1 MVIRRTTET
10 GKNLGGK
17 IFKITEKI
25 SLWIRD
31 PELFAGS
38 GIIVPDPDPAKNERT
53 DNKNFV
59 SNFRLVNSG
68 LCLL

>member
-53 DNKNFV
+53 DK
-59 SNFRLVNSG
+59 
-68 LCLL
+68 